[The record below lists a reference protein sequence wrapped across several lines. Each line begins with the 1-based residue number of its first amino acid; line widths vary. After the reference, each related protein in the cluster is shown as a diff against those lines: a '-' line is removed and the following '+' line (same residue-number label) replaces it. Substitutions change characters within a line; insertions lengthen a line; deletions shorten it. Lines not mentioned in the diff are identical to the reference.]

1 MLDRFAWL
9 VEGLVVRPERMR
21 ANVDA
26 ANGLFFSQRLLSALV
41 ESGVSRNA
49 AYRQVQRHAMRAWD
63 EGLDFRELVR
73 GDAELNGAVDLDRVF
88 TQDAYTAHV
97 DTVFERLRAL
107 AATRPGPVH
116 A

>member
-1 MLDRFAWL
+1 
-9 VEGLVVRPERMR
+9 
-21 ANVDA
+21 
-26 ANGLFFSQRLLSALV
+26 
-41 ESGVSRNA
+41 
-49 AYRQVQRHAMRAWD
+49 MRAWD